1 MEKTQISVG
10 FNFCLKPVL
19 KENIVRI
26 NIVTEDSFSVKD
38 ALKKAIN
45 EFNVQNT
52 FFKIKEEF
60 YLYQLRLP
68 NKSGLPNTELP
79 SIIVI

>member
-1 MEKTQISVG
+1 MDKREISVG

-19 KENIVRI
+19 IENVVRI
-26 NIVTEDSFSVKD
+26 KIVTEDSMSVKE
-38 ALKKAIN
+38 AFKKAIN
-45 EFNVQNT
+45 EFNKQNS

-68 NKSGLPNTELP
+68 NKSGLPNKELP
-79 SIIVI
+79 SRIVI